1 MRFIVCLLLRAI
13 GAVSLRARNLDSP
26 GTSASS
32 SPKVAVCIVG
42 EWRSFGM
49 PAVHTSILQ
58 AVRSWK
64 ADAFFHYHTR
74 YNKKTTAH
82 PDKGG
87 AVACEENRSIID
99 AFGFKRIVLLPKV
112 NGCGNRAAIQFIQVD
127 NCFRDAEDFA
137 QREGYSYDIFVR
149 LRPDFLIVNSVRLP
163 HFQSNDRILLYG
175 SHHDGHGSADLAFAI
190 TTRGLNMLRAGKDA
204 ESFRNC
210 TTKKRTMG
218 AMDMFRMCGSWDIPG
233 GLVRN
238 KYSLQFG
245 WRMNMSRAKWWLN
258 QSLKQFRDNGTL
270 SCREVGIADHRAKK
284 RRRRRRGMPRGS
296 IAPLP

>member
-1 MRFIVCLLLRAI
+1 MRFIVVLLLRAVV
-13 GAVSLRARNLDSP
+13 AVSLRARNSGSP
-26 GTSASS
+26 GANASS

-58 AVRSWK
+58 AVSSWK
-64 ADAFFHYHTR
+64 ADAFLHYHAR
-74 YNKKTTAH
+74 YNKKATAR

-99 AFGFKRIVLLPKV
+99 AFGFKRTVILPEV
-112 NGCGNRAAIQFIQVD
+112 QGCEKRAAIQFIQVD

-149 LRPDFLIVNSVRLP
+149 LRPDFLIVNPVRLP
-163 HFQSNDRILLYG
+163 QFQSNDRTLLYG
-175 SHHDGHGSADLAFAI
+175 SHHDGHGPADLAFAI
-190 TTRGLNMLRAGKDA
+190 TTHGLEILRAGEDA

-210 TTKKRTMG
+210 TTKKRTLG
-218 AMDMFRMCGSWDIPG
+218 IMDMFKTCGSWDIPG

-245 WRMNMSRAKWWLN
+245 WGLNTSRAKWWLN

-284 RRRRRRGMPRGS
+284 RSRRRRRRRGTPRGS
-296 IAPLP
+296 TA